1 MDVEPKHSQRKLSRA
16 VQHVEGHVLRR
27 IFAGFI
33 VILPLGIT
41 VFLIAVVQGFL
52 DKWIRPRVDG
62 SWVDFTGIGVV
73 IIVLSSYLIGLLVT
87 WRLGRVAV
95 DWQRLILSRIPV
107 FKSVYSIV
115 SQATE
120 SFSLPTGR
128 KFNRVVFIE
137 WPRPGML
144 AMGFVTGFL
153 PPDESG
159 KPKVVVFLPQSPNPT
174 TGNLVFVGE
183 EDVVDAKMSVDA
195 AMRAIFSAGIVL
207 PSQSTENGETPSE
220 PASGAGASRHH

>member
-1 MDVEPKHSQRKLSRA
+1 MDAEPKHSQGKLSRV
-16 VQHVEGHVLRR
+16 VQGVEGHVLRR
-27 IFAGFI
+27 ILAGFL

-62 SWVDFTGIGVV
+62 TWVDFPGIGVV

-95 DWQRLILSRIPV
+95 DWQRIILSRIPV
-107 FKSVYSIV
+107 FKSIYSIV

-120 SFSLPTGR
+120 SFSSPTGR
-128 KFNRVVFIE
+128 RFNRVVFIE
-137 WPRPGML
+137 WPRPGVWS
-144 AMGFVTGFL
+144 MGFVTGFL

-174 TGNLVFVGE
+174 TGNLAFVGE
-183 EDVVDAKMSVDA
+183 EDVVDAKISVDA
-195 AMRAIFSAGIVL
+195 AMRAIVSAGIVL
-207 PSQSTENGETPSE
+207 PVQSKES
-220 PASGAGASRHH
+220 SGTSSGQMPGASRHH